1 MKRYALWLFFVM
13 LLLLLMVPA
22 LVAQNPNYNNG
33 PVWRVIYVD
42 VKAGMGD
49 AFWTDIRQNFRPIYD
64 EFKKQGWVV
73 DYKFYTNPVTEHPD
87 DWNVAIAIEYKNWTT
102 IDEMAEKATTIA
114 EKHYGSHQASV
125 DAAKKRADFSTTI
138 RSSLAREVTLKEAK
152 NKNRLRPPQPM

>member
-1 MKRYALWLFFVM
+1 MRKFVLWLFAALT
-13 LLLLLMVPA
+13 LLAGTQLF
-22 LVAQNPNYNNG
+22 AQNPHYNNG
-33 PVWRVIYVD
+33 PVWRVIYVN
-42 VKAGMGD
+42 VKTGMGD
-49 AFWTDIRQNFRPIYD
+49 AYWNDLSQNFRPIYD

-87 DWNVAIAIEYKNWTT
+87 DWNVAIAIEYKNWAT

-138 RSSLAREVTLKEAK
+138 RNSLAREVTLK
-152 NKNRLRPPQPM
+152 

>member
-1 MKRYALWLFFVM
+1 MRKFVLWLFVALT
-13 LLLLLMVPA
+13 LLAGTQLL
-22 LVAQNPNYNNG
+22 AQNPHYNNG
-33 PVWRVIYVD
+33 PVWRVIYVN
-42 VKAGMGD
+42 VKTGMGD
-49 AFWTDIRQNFRPIYD
+49 AYWNDLSQNFRPIYD

-138 RSSLAREVTLKEAK
+138 RSSLAREVTLK
-152 NKNRLRPPQPM
+152 

>member
-1 MKRYALWLFFVM
+1 MRKFVLWLFV
-13 LLLLLMVPA
+13 A
-22 LVAQNPNYNNG
+22 LTLVAGTQLFAQNPHYNNG
-33 PVWRVIYVD
+33 PVWRVIYVN
-42 VKAGMGD
+42 VKTGMGD
-49 AFWTDIRQNFRPIYD
+49 AYWNDLSQNFRPLYD

-87 DWNVAIAIEYKNWTT
+87 DWNVAIAIEYKNWAT

-138 RSSLAREVTLKEAK
+138 KNSLAREVTLK
-152 NKNRLRPPQPM
+152 